1 MENNI
6 KIELTTQIV
15 EELQA
20 YSEMLQKSPSRII
33 VEALELYFENEQ
45 EKMQAQNLDMD
56 NGMSNLDYNEF
67 WDDVEI

>member
-20 YSEMLQKSPSRII
+20 YSDMLQKSPSRII